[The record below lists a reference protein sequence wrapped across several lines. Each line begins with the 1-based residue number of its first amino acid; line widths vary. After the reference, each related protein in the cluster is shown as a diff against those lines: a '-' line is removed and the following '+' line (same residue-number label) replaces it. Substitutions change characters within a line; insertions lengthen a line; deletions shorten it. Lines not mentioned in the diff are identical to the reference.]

1 LTIPDLTSV
10 PATAPQPVAD
20 EAAGFPPP
28 QRWALSQSWR
38 WPAGFAVAAVV
49 LFFVYLHIALHHGFG
64 ADGAVLEQQ
73 AWSMLNGN
81 PLMRGWTVADISFYS
96 IEIPELAVLEWLH
109 GGIAPDVLS
118 VAEALNL
125 TAFVVLVALLA
136 KGRATGREGLVR
148 AVVAGGIVCAPIAG
162 ANSTLMLSQP
172 DHLATQIFVLAAWLI
187 VERSR
192 PRWWVPV
199 AVAVVLAWA
208 RLNDSI
214 VLLEA
219 ELPLVAVC
227 AVRVYRR
234 GGALRDQ
241 WYDLSLGAAA
251 IAAELIAQLILVTI
265 RAMGGFTAF
274 PLNEAFAPVAALSSH
289 IWVTV
294 ESTLILYGA
303 DFSGLP
309 LKGNL
314 ALLTA
319 AAHLIGVA
327 LAAVATIY
335 ALRRFTSIDLVTQ
348 IVTAMLVTSVLAY
361 TLLGQGVT
369 ASGGAHDVM
378 PVLPA
383 GAVLAG
389 RLMVRGAV
397 PRKLLTVVAAGLA
410 VYLLLLAAYAVHV
423 PVPANQKPLAT
434 WLRDHNLRLGLS
446 NYYAAAL
453 ISVDANNQ
461 VTVVPVKRVG
471 PRLVLSPWES
481 TTSWYDPT
489 RSDANFFVATP
500 MQGCPAG
507 DAGLW
512 VRAAIRAYGQPS
524 QTYSV
529 DGSKVLVWNQNLLD
543 DPLPQ
548 LPMARPSAC

>member
-1 LTIPDLTSV
+1 MPDLTSV

-38 WPAGFAVAAVV
+38 WPAGFAVAAIV
-49 LFFVYLHIALHHGFG
+49 LFFVYLRIALHHGFG

-125 TAFVVLVALLA
+125 TALVVLVALLA

-148 AVVAGGIVCAPIAG
+148 ALVAAAIVGAPVAGAS
-162 ANSTLMLSQP
+162 STLMLSNP
-172 DHLATQIFVLAAWLI
+172 DHLATQVFVLAAWLI
-187 VERSR
+187 VDRAR

-208 RLNDSI
+208 RMNDSI

-219 ELPLVAVC
+219 ELPLLVVC

-251 IAAELIAQLILVTI
+251 IAAELIAQLILVTV
-265 RAMGGFTAF
+265 RAMGGFTAY
-274 PLNEAFAPVAALSSH
+274 PLQESFAPVSELSSH

-303 DFSGLP
+303 DFSGLA
-309 LKGNL
+309 LKGNV
-314 ALLTA
+314 ALITA
-319 AAHLIGVA
+319 AVHLIGVA

-348 IVTAMLVTSVLAY
+348 VVTAMLVASVVAY
-361 TLLGQGVT
+361 TLLSQGT

-383 GAVLAG
+383 GAILAG
-389 RLMVRGAV
+389 RMAFGGARI
-397 PRKLLTVVAAGLA
+397 PRRLLAVAAAGLA
-410 VYLLLLAAYAVHV
+410 LYALLLAQYTIKV
-423 PVPANQKPLAT
+423 PTPPNEKPLAA
-434 WLRDHNLRLGLS
+434 WLVDHNLHFGLS

-453 ISVDANNQ
+453 ISVDGNSQ
-461 VTVVPVKRVG
+461 VTVAPVKRIG
-471 PRLVLSPWES
+471 RNLVLSPWES

-489 RSDANFFVATP
+489 QNDANFFVATP
-500 MQGCPAG
+500 MNGCPAG

-512 VRAAIRAYGQPS
+512 ARAAVRAYGQPS
-524 QTYSV
+524 ATYSV
-529 DGSKVLVWNQNLLD
+529 DGDQVLVWNQNLLD
-543 DPLPQ
+543 TPLPQ
-548 LPMARPSAC
+548 LPIARPSAC

>member
-1 LTIPDLTSV
+1 MTIPDLTSV

>member
-1 LTIPDLTSV
+1 MPDLTSV

-28 QRWALSQSWR
+28 QRWAPSQSWR
-38 WPAGFAVAAVV
+38 WPAGFAVAAIV
-49 LFFVYLHIALHHGFG
+49 LFFVYLRIALHHGFG

-125 TAFVVLVALLA
+125 TALVVLVALLA

-148 AVVAGGIVCAPIAG
+148 ALVAGGIVCAPIAG

-172 DHLATQIFVLAAWLI
+172 DHLATQVFVLAAWLI

-208 RLNDSI
+208 RMNDSI

-219 ELPLVAVC
+219 ELPLLVVC

-251 IAAELIAQLILVTI
+251 IAAELIAQLILVTV

-274 PLNEAFAPVAALSSH
+274 PLNESFARVSALSSH
-289 IWVTV
+289 IWVTA
-294 ESTLILYGA
+294 ESTLLLYGA

-314 ALLTA
+314 ALLTV

-389 RLMVRGAV
+389 RLIVRGAV
-397 PRKLLTVVAAGLA
+397 PRRLLAVVAAGLA

-434 WLRDHNLRLGLS
+434 WLRAHNLRFGLS

-453 ISVDANNQ
+453 ITVDGNNQ

-489 RSDANFFVATP
+489 QNDADFFVATP
-500 MQGCPAG
+500 MNGCPAG
-507 DAGLW
+507 DAGRW
-512 VRAAIRAYGQPS
+512 ARAAIRVYGQPS

-529 DGSKVLVWNQNLLD
+529 DGSEVLVWNQNLLD